1 MESKG
6 VYADDEVDTL
16 REKYLITVL
25 LRVLL
30 ALIMLLTT
38 VALFITLQL
47 MVEGAEGMAKL
58 GFRAEIE
65 ISRNLNCQTGRVR
78 TVRGSRLLGA
88 SGADCSAEGETW
100 IYNVIDPNAYAFLE
114 T

>member
-1 MESKG
+1 MTKWILLVRKSP
-6 VYADDEVDTL
+6 L
-16 REKYLITVL
+16 TVL
-25 LRVLL
+25 LRVFL

-38 VALFITLQL
+38 VALFITLTDSSSR
-47 MVEGAEGMAKL
+47 GTEGMAKL

-65 ISRNLNCQTGRVR
+65 ISRNLNCETGRVR

-88 SGADCSAEGETW
+88 SGADCSAEGEAR